1 MSRMSELHFDIT
13 EELVL
18 DRLTRFEIAAK
29 FEVPVSWVDEVAQDM
44 AAEDEALY
52 YAEAMGS
59 L

>member
-29 FEVPVSWVDEVAQDM
+29 FEVPVSWVDEVAEDM
-44 AAEDEALY
+44 AMEDAAI
-52 YAEAMGS
+52 YAVECR
-59 L
+59 